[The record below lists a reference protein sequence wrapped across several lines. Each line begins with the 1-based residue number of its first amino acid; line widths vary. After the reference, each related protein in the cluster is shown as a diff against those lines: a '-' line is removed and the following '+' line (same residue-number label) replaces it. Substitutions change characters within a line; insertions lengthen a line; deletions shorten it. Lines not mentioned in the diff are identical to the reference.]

1 VRKYPIILRGFV
13 LKQIVDTR
21 SVELPVSAAT
31 QAPDSAERRKSKRC
45 AVSASAELLEPR
57 TSTRLNGRVSD
68 LGMGGCYIDTVSPFP
83 VGTSLLLNLTSQNH
97 NVRAKANVVYAHPG
111 MGMGL
116 AFAEI
121 TANQRENLSAWLRE
135 LNGETPKEPAAS
147 AAIASQAQQASVPE
161 PQAGAKNAALRDVL
175 QELVSLLGS
184 KRVLGEDEVELLRGK
199 LRE

>member
-1 VRKYPIILRGFV
+1 
-13 LKQIVDTR
+13 
-21 SVELPVSAAT
+21 
-31 QAPDSAERRKSKRC
+31 
-45 AVSASAELLEPR
+45 VSASAELLEPR